1 MAKKSLIKAKT
12 EHDKWLRNMGLQ
24 PYKGRLKKRGVTKIP
39 DYSCDPLPSNVSI
52 SNKVGSCE
60 LKVKPKYTGT
70 YIKGVVTSHK
80 SNLMPITSDKQAV
93 DAAQMRRN

>member
-1 MAKKSLIKAKT
+1 MTKE
-12 EHDKWLRNMGLQ
+12 EHKKWLKKMGLNA
-24 PYKGRLKKRGVTKIP
+24 PSRRKKRGINKIP
-39 DYSCDPLPSNVSI
+39 DYSCDPLPENVKM
-52 SNKVGSCE
+52 SNKVGYAE
-60 LKVKPKYTGT
+60 VKTKPKYTGT